1 MLDAGG
7 HVVAVEREDGS
18 SMKRFEIGFGKAHGA
33 LSLGMGSRSIM
44 GRAEQQPYFIA
55 AVTSAVGGA
64 LVPVPGGVLVRD
76 AEGALLG
83 AVGVTGDTSD
93 NDEAAAVAG
102 IEGAGLTAAGR
113 LTDRMPTPA
122 LPRHRRRRRRWR
134 ASCSRADGVITDR
147 ARLRTYECDGL
158 AHYRVTPALVVV
170 PEDARAARR
179 RRPRVR
185 RARGALRRPRLR
197 HGPVRRGAAARRGRA
212 DRDLEDARHHRRT
225 P

>member
-18 SMKRFEIGFGKAHGA
+18 SIKRFEIGFGKAHGA

-76 AEGALLG
+76 ADGVLLG
-83 AVGVTGDTSD
+83 AVGITGDTSD

-102 IEGAGLTAAGR
+102 IEGAGFTAAGGLR
-113 LTDRMPTPA
+113 TRCRRRATV
-122 LPRHRRRRRRWR
+122 RHRRHRRAHGRGRGG
-134 ASCSRADGVITDR
+134 AELLPAAGVITDR

-158 AHYRVTPALVVV
+158 AHYRVTPALVVI
-170 PEDARAARR
+170 PEDARSSPRWSGPAPSTACRTSPAA
-179 RRPRVR
+179 P
-185 RARGALRRPRLR
+185 
-197 HGPVRRGAAARRGRA
+197 GPASPAGRC
-212 DRDLEDARHHRRT
+212 RT
-225 P
+225 RTAY